1 MYIVHVHVL
10 LLLFLISPSLS
21 FSRVVWAVSIWV
33 SMAKAEVVK
42 DPTFQKL
49 LQYLQKSLAK
59 DGLEEDQRNLNMCLM
74 DTIKRSSYH
83 EGTKGGGSSGLS
95 IPVREG
101 RAPYDDYYYYYC
113 YYYYYFCF

>member
-1 MYIVHVHVL
+1 
-10 LLLFLISPSLS
+10 
-21 FSRVVWAVSIWV
+21 
-33 SMAKAEVVK
+33 MAKAEVVK

-83 EGTKGGGSSGLS
+83 EGTKAGGSSGLS

-101 RAPYDDYYYYYC
+101 VAQYDIFN
-113 YYYYYFCF
+113 YFFNYFLLF